1 MANCGV
7 SEEVKECGNRRRA
20 RWRRRALRRG
30 PLRPGR
36 SAPHA
41 VHAALRCPCRTA
53 TRHRTTHTRPS
64 ALRRTPIATL
74 RRHAELRAPRR
85 PCTHMRSAHPESK
98 PEQHSSCRCTRPVV
112 SPHDPASRRMHSQLQ
127 PRSARERWE
136 KRGWEGGGVPTLPML
151 QCARLPTHPRRHRAP
166 PHAVRPTRRAAL
178 PRTRTDHGH
187 HATPLAHTAPLHR
200 TALHYPQHHT
210 ARRPRRTALPMPHT
224 APAQRRT
231 AATPPAA
238 AHAAGKE
245 GPFPPKQAHAGH

>member
-1 MANCGV
+1 M
-7 SEEVKECGNRRRA
+7 KECGNRA
-20 RWRRRALRRG
+20 PCSVAAAC
-30 PLRPGR
+30 
-36 SAPHA
+36 SAPWA
-41 VHAALRCPCRTA
+41 VAARPLCAPCRP
-53 TRHRTTHTRPS
+53 RCTTLPMPNGHPPSHHDARPS

-98 PEQHSSCRCTRPVV
+98 PEQSSCRCTRPVV

-151 QCARLPTHPRRHRAP
+151 QCARLPTHPRRHRTP

-187 HATPLAHTAPLHR
+187 HATPPAHTAPLHR

-245 GPFPPKQAHAGH
+245 GPSPPSRHTRVTNN